1 MTTKEFL
8 GIAGLIGLAFLVIK
22 KKLFKKE
29 KKILG
34 TFKYPGDVENL
45 LYIGNGFDSILVND
59 KLVYY
64 SEKMPN
70 LSNLKNKNVINL
82 ERRAEELVINLRDVV
97 ISDIHTL
104 TIEKKGNKY
113 FTIILRRSSSS
124 VISGYLLKEEEG

>member
-8 GIAGLIGLAFLVIK
+8 GIAGLIGLALVIK

-34 TFKYPGDVENL
+34 TFKYPGEVESIV
-45 LYIGNGFDSILVND
+45 YVGNDFDCISVNNE
-59 KLVYY
+59 LVYY

-70 LSNLKNKNVINL
+70 PFNLKNKNGVNL
-82 ERRAEELVINLRDVV
+82 ERRAEELVINLKDIV

-104 TIEKKGNKY
+104 TIEKKEDGY
-113 FTIILRRSSSS
+113 YAIILSKSTSK
-124 VISGYLLKEEEG
+124 ITLGYLLKEEEG